1 MLNLY
6 EIVPLM
12 PLDNSALPD
21 SFVTTRIAAKM
32 LNVSLR
38 TIQLWVES
46 GVLNAW
52 KTVGGHRKV
61 STKSIELV
69 LLQRQKELI
78 GNDKKLNATNKLFN
92 ILLVEDDD
100 SLRQLFRFYF
110 TDWKYEVNLDLVTN
124 GFEGLVSLGN
134 SIPDLL
140 ITDLNMP
147 GINGF
152 DMLRYLGKAPQ
163 FRNLDII
170 VITALAPEDFLDNAI
185 FTPNIQIFFKPIDFN
200 AFEEYILPKLAKF
213 SNS

>member
-1 MLNLY
+1 MS
-6 EIVPLM
+6 I
-12 PLDNSALPD
+12 DNSSLPD

-52 KTVGGHRKV
+52 KTAGGHRKV
-61 STKSIELV
+61 STKSIDLV
-69 LLQRQKELI
+69 LQHRQKELT
-78 GNDKKLNATNKLFN
+78 GNDIKLNAAQQPFN

-110 TDWKYEVNLDLVTN
+110 TDWKYEVKLDLVTN

-134 SIPDLL
+134 KIPDLL

-152 DMLRYLGKAPQ
+152 DMLRYLSKARQ
-163 FRNLDII
+163 FKNLDII
-170 VITALAPEDFLDNAI
+170 VITALAPEDFIDNTI
-185 FTPNIQIFFKPIDFN
+185 FTPNIKIFYKPVDFN
-200 AFEEYILPKLAKF
+200 AFEEYILPKVVKF
-213 SNS
+213 SNL